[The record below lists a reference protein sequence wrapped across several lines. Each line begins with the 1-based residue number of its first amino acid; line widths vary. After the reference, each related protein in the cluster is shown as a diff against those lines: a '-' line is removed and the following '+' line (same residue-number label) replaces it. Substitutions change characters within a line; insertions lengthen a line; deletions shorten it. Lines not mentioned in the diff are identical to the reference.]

1 MPVFDRA
8 SFIQSPR
15 MEEAAFKR
23 DPLQK
28 SVRRQRPLEFFHRH
42 RDPRATVR
50 SFQRA

>member
-23 DPLQK
+23 DPLPK
-28 SVRRQRPLEFFHRH
+28 E
-42 RDPRATVR
+42 RAPPA
-50 SFQRA
+50 SA